1 LFDQLDAPLAAGMAP
16 IDTATKGGLAAPTP
30 IAPDETGAPRKLLQF
45 GFNIRH
51 QTVTRYAPQYRY
63 GRVREISDAQ
73 RRNIRARYYDRRDAR
88 RCARQRKSRAKC
100 AKWWA

>member
-1 LFDQLDAPLAAGMAP
+1 LFDQLDAPLATGMAP

-51 QTVTRYAPQYRY
+51 QAVTRYAQQYRY

-73 RRNIRARYYDRRDAR
+73 RPQHSRALLSSTRRATVHR
-88 RCARQRKSRAKC
+88 WRKSRAKC